1 MHVADMQAA
10 CAGLTLVGAFFVYNM
25 AKGKSLDQAAG
36 DLKVR
41 IVSCYMLHCLL
52 NCFAGE
58 GAVLSSG
65 C

>member
-1 MHVADMQAA
+1 MHIADMQAA

-41 IVSCYMLHCLL
+41 NISCYMLHC
-52 NCFAGE
+52 F
-58 GAVLSSG
+58 
-65 C
+65 